1 VVNDRLPQLF
11 ALLWTSL
18 PHPLGYLH
26 MSIRNKGLY
35 NHACAKQEGKSL
47 LVACKLHVAA
57 TTGLIG
63 LRNSQFQ
70 LAILTYIVP

>member
-1 VVNDRLPQLF
+1 
-11 ALLWTSL
+11 
-18 PHPLGYLH
+18 

-47 LVACKLHVAA
+47 LVACKFHVAA
-57 TTGLIG
+57 ATGLIG

-70 LAILTYIVP
+70 LAILTFIVP